1 MHTYIHTYIHP
12 SIHTY
17 IHTYIQCVRVCACV
31 VFLISSMIAGWRT
44 HPSIP
49 TGADVRIESCAT
61 HWSTLKRGFL
71 DWAPWPFYLFVIVHW
86 YSDIF
91 RYIHRFSCNLRTK
104 VIASIKNYT
113 MSYPKFISGKRWK
126 RWWARGVWWF
136 WYIFWWNLRPTSS
149 CGQYDATQGSTAST
163 SPSKSN
169 QSTGESQKTCES
181 QKDSNLDFIKLWT
194 WISKVIKYP
203 NLDMIPFYLWNIKE
217 KNGIRSLMKF
227 GLHRDVWWCLW
238 IGLNVSVWDELTEY
252 SMIIIWLSYDIQ

>member
-1 MHTYIHTYIHP
+1 MYITLHYMNLHLHSITFEDITCIHTYIHTSIHP
-12 SIHTY
+12 SS

-91 RYIHRFSCNLRTK
+91 RYIQRFSCNLRTK

-136 WYIFWWNLRPTSS
+136 WYI
-149 CGQYDATQGSTAST
+149 
-163 SPSKSN
+163 
-169 QSTGESQKTCES
+169 
-181 QKDSNLDFIKLWT
+181 
-194 WISKVIKYP
+194 
-203 NLDMIPFYLWNIKE
+203 
-217 KNGIRSLMKF
+217 LMKPEADF
-227 GLHRDVWWCLW
+227 LVWAIWCDA
-238 IGLNVSVWDELTEY
+238 GLNSVHFALEVQPEHRGVTKDLRVPKG
-252 SMIIIWLSYDIQ
+252 